1 MSDDLANDWGCDL
14 ICMGRSSGRKRKV
27 GATIAILADDRRHRN
42 FHSLI
47 EKTTNNLFGLMKLTT
62 NGSDANLYAV
72 TSQTQENTSGCLVAC
87 GSYVSGDSGP
97 LQSWSTSAFDIGSG
111 PSGIISPEDQ
121 RITPFTLEHTIAL
134 PYFIEGTMCDDDRRK
149 YENECLEH
157 LHIMC
162 LYNKVMKKKVT
173 CILMEITLASNGSTV
188 SDRALT
194 ILGHLACLHDFG
206 IVVDEIMTGGR
217 TKTMLSTMEKP
228 KIFQKS
234 VQFITMGK
242 WLKCGMVLGS
252 KRQQNIR
259 NKLLSEQLPR
269 GASTGI
275 NGNEAY
281 TIYSEVVNNL
291 ENVDARRRTV
301 LTKCRVKETEAWGKG
316 LHIFILGKREGI
328 LAGTRNR
335 LLPLITNTPITVLAP
350 KKCPEWNKEA
360 VNEKIVRSCR
370 KWIISP
376 KFGGL
381 DEFGYIFKIIF
392 YFVDQA
398 SDWKD
403 SFCQTDYIIKK
414 VLDKDCPLKKSDVTS
429 ILELISDAGLIK
441 QVRKYKNRLRGWNL
455 SDEVGMKSIL
465 ENA

>member
-1 MSDDLANDWGCDL
+1 MSDDRANDWGCDL

-27 GATIAILADDRRHRN
+27 GAMIAILSNDQRQRN

-62 NGSDANLYAV
+62 NGSDANLYTV
-72 TSQTQENTSGCLVAC
+72 TSLTQGNTSGCLVAC

-97 LQSWSTSAFDIGSG
+97 LQSWSTSAFDIGRG
-111 PSGIISPEDQ
+111 PYIIICPEDQ

-134 PYFIEGTMCDDDRRK
+134 PYFIEGTMCDDERHK

-157 LHIMC
+157 LHILC
-162 LYNKVMKKKVT
+162 LYNKVMKNKVT

-194 ILGHLACLHDFG
+194 ILGHLAHLHDFG
-206 IVVDEIMTGGR
+206 IVVDEIMTGGH
-217 TKTMLSTMEKP
+217 TKTMHSTMEKP

-234 VQFITMGK
+234 VEFITMGK

-252 KRQQNIR
+252 KRQQTIQ
-259 NKLLSEQLPR
+259 NKLLSKRLPH

-275 NGNEAY
+275 NGNEAC
-281 TIYSEVVNNL
+281 TIFSEVLNNL
-291 ENVDARRRTV
+291 ENGDARRRTV
-301 LTKCRVKETEAWGKG
+301 LTKCRVKETDAWGKG
-316 LHIFILGKREGI
+316 LHILIPGKREGI

-335 LLPLITNTPITVLAP
+335 LLLLIMNTPITVHSP
-350 KKCPEWNKEA
+350 KKCTEWNKEA
-360 VNEKIVRSCR
+360 VNEKTFQSCH

-376 KFGGL
+376 QVGGL
-381 DEFGYIFKIIF
+381 DEFGYIFKIIC
-392 YFVDQA
+392 YFVHQA

-403 SFCQTDYIIKK
+403 SFFQTDYIIKK
-414 VLDKDCPLKKSDVTS
+414 VLEKDCPLKKSDVTS
-429 ILELISDAGLIK
+429 ILELIADADLIK
-441 QVRKYKNRLRGWNL
+441 QVRKYKNRLRGWTL
-455 SDEVGMKSIL
+455 SDEVGIKSIL

>member
-14 ICMGRSSGRKRKV
+14 ICMGRSSGRKQKV
-27 GATIAILADDRRHRN
+27 GSMIAILADDRRQHN
-42 FHSLI
+42 FHTLI
-47 EKTTNNLFGLMKLTT
+47 EKTTNIMFWLMKLTT

-72 TSQTQENTSGCLVAC
+72 TSLTQGNTSGCLVAC

-97 LQSWSTSAFDIGSG
+97 LQSWSTSAFEIGSG
-111 PSGIISPEDQ
+111 PSGIISPKDQ
-121 RITPFTLEHTIAL
+121 RITPFTLKHTIPL
-134 PYFIEGTMCDDDRRK
+134 PYYIKGTMSDDDRHK

-157 LHIMC
+157 LHVLC
-162 LYNKVMKKKVT
+162 LYNKVMKNQVT
-173 CILMEITLASNGSTV
+173 CILMEITLASNGSTI

-194 ILGHLACLHDFG
+194 ILGHLAHLHGFG
-206 IVVDEIMTGGR
+206 IVLDEIMTGGR

-234 VQFITMGK
+234 VEFITMGK

-259 NKLLSEQLPR
+259 HKLLSNQLPR

-281 TIYSEVVNNL
+281 TIFTEVVKNL
-291 ENVDARRRTV
+291 ENVAARRRAV
-301 LTKCRVKETEAWGKG
+301 LAKCKVKDTEAWGNG
-316 LHIFILGKREGI
+316 LHIFIPGKREGI

-335 LLPLITNTPITVLAP
+335 LLPLITNTPITSHSP
-350 KKCPEWNKEA
+350 KKYAEWNKEA
-360 VNEKIVRSCR
+360 VNEKTVLSCR

-376 KFGGL
+376 QVGGL
-381 DEFGYIFKIIF
+381 DEYGYIFKIIC
-392 YFVDQA
+392 YFVCQA

-403 SFCQTDYIIKK
+403 SFFQTDYIIKK
-414 VLDKDCPLKKSDVTS
+414 VLEKDCPLKKSDFTS
-429 ILELISDAGLIK
+429 ILDLISDADLIK
-441 QVRKYKNRLRGWNL
+441 QVRKYKSRLRGWTL
-455 SDEVGMKSIL
+455 SDEVGIKSIL